1 MKKSKYVKYV
11 FSTVIIVVLVAGAL
25 YFPKLYNYS
34 QDSKTFSKVHTYE
47 QDEISLYER
56 DDTSIPDRIKEL
68 IKIVNIINKG
78 AALYQVVQFEGE
90 VDEEYLLEK
99 VVMEISRASECGLIP
114 DISSYYD
121 FKYSCNI
128 QCMGIESYDMYL
140 DDFKFW
146 RVELT
151 DSKGGYYNFIVDYNT
166 YMIYHA
172 EIYCEEIREL
182 YNYFEDS
189 HNNLDTLS
197 KACMQYYMP
206 DKTESYG
213 MSEEQIIL
221 EMMYGEDCVYF
232 ENRIIYDESA
242 KELAGIS
249 VGIFI

>member
-1 MKKSKYVKYV
+1 MKKLSLLKYVL
-11 FSTVIIVVLVAGAL
+11 STVLIVVLVAGAL
-25 YFPKLYNYS
+25 YFPKLYNYK
-34 QDSKTFSKVHTYE
+34 QDNMNFNKVHTYE

-68 IKIVNIINKG
+68 IEIVNIINNG
-78 AALYQVVQFEGE
+78 AVLYQVVQFEGE

-99 VVMEISRASECGLIP
+99 VVMEINRASECGLIP

-121 FKYSCNI
+121 LKYSCNI

-146 RVELT
+146 RIELT
-151 DSKGGYYNFIVDYNT
+151 DSKGGYYNFIVDYDT

-172 EIYCEEIREL
+172 EIYCEELREL
-182 YNYFEDS
+182 HNYFEDS

-197 KACMQYYMP
+197 EACMQYYMP
-206 DKTESYG
+206 DEIGSYG
-213 MSEEQIIL
+213 VTDGNIIL
-221 EMMYGEDCVYF
+221 EMMYGEEYVCF
-232 ENRIIYDESA
+232 ENRIIYDDST

>member
-1 MKKSKYVKYV
+1 MKKFRFLKYVL
-11 FSTVIIVVLVAGAL
+11 STVVIVVLVAGAL
-25 YFPKLYNYS
+25 YVPKLYNYR
-34 QDSKTFSKVHTYE
+34 QDSKNFNKVHTYE

-68 IKIVNIINKG
+68 IEVGNLIKNGKFP
-78 AALYQVVQFEGE
+78 YHVVQFEGV

-146 RVELT
+146 RIELT
-151 DSKGGYYNFIVDYNT
+151 DSKGGYYNFIVDYDT

-172 EIYCEEIREL
+172 EIYCEEIRGL
-182 YNYFEDS
+182 YSYFEDIFS
-189 HNNLDTLS
+189 NPDTLS
-197 KACMQYYMP
+197 EACLQYYMP
-206 DKTESYG
+206 DKVGGYEV
-213 MSEEQIIL
+213 SEEQIIL
-221 EMMYGEDCVYF
+221 EMMYGEDYVYF
-232 ENRIIYDESA
+232 ENRIMYDEA
-242 KELAGIS
+242 ADGLAGIV